1 MTEQQVETIRRIFTA
16 TLIMGVS
23 GSGKTTLLATFA
35 DYLWETYKKILLLYS
50 WDGGAIP
57 TIVQKR
63 MKQGL
68 IRFWRAHTRS
78 AEGLAIE
85 TVYQATRGY
94 WPRVI
99 NPLTGETDPAV
110 PMVAPVTARYE
121 TYCKQGHAL
130 QIVPSPSL
138 IVPTFCSQCK
148 ELPIPADVKFRE
160 VVKQTKGFEL
170 VGGVAFDSLSSMAGG
185 TILDEMDR
193 QRGAGL
199 IGGEKAAFGGVVMS
213 GSMKFGGNNRA
224 DVGFA
229 QTRAQQFVRNSL
241 SIPNLVEGPVFTGL
255 TLEATDEGG
264 LSIVGLKLPGRAAT
278 DEASSWFGNVMETA
292 RVKIVAN
299 NQEKSAFCLY
309 LKPFTDPQGR
319 SHLLKTSGSP
329 GAIPASLVDPPEE
342 NNQPNSIANLGA
354 VFKLLDE
361 DLRKQLAEETAKD
374 LPGLPSGL
382 QTYGEPV
389 VIEAPS
395 ASTPGP
401 ITTTPTPQM
410 ATPATVASAPAPA
423 GNPTTTVTMPPPSR
437 RRAVAPP
444 APASQVA
451 MEQPKIT
458 DSPASTSVAPP
469 PPGAKPPQRAPG
481 T

>member
-1 MTEQQVETIRRIFTA
+1 MTEPTNETIRRIFTA

-94 WPRVI
+94 WPRII

-121 TYCKQGHAL
+121 TYCKQGHPL

-255 TLEATDEGG
+255 TLQATDEGG

-278 DEASSWFGNVMETA
+278 DEASAWFGNVMETD
-292 RVKIVAN
+292 RVKIVVS
-299 NQEKSAFCLY
+299 NQEKTAFALH
-309 LKPFTDPQGR
+309 LKPFTDSQGR

-329 GAIPASLVDPPEE
+329 GAIPPSLVDPPEE

-389 VIEAPS
+389 VIEASSVSSPR
-395 ASTPGP
+395 PV
-401 ITTTPTPQM
+401 TTTPTPQM
-410 ATPATVASAPAPA
+410 ATPATVASAPAA
-423 GNPTTTVTMPPPSR
+423 VNPTTTVAMPPPSR
-437 RRAVAPP
+437 RRNVAPP
-444 APASQVA
+444 APASVA
-451 MEQPKIT
+451 TPTAPPAGT
-458 DSPASTSVAPP
+458 DSPAASAVAPP

>member
-1 MTEQQVETIRRIFTA
+1 MTEQVSDVVRRIFTA
-16 TLIMGVS
+16 TLVMGPS
-23 GSGKTTLLATFA
+23 GTGKTTLLATFA
-35 DYLWETYKKILLLYS
+35 DYLWETYHKILLLYS

-68 IRFWRAHTRS
+68 IRFWRANTRS

-94 WPRVI
+94 WPRTI
-99 NPLTGETDPAV
+99 DPLTGETDPAV

-121 TYCKQGHAL
+121 TYCKNGHPL
-130 QIVPSPSL
+130 QIVPTPTL
-138 IVPTFCSQCK
+138 IVPTFCSTCK
-148 ELPIPADVKFRE
+148 ELPVPSDVKFRE
-160 VVKQTKGFEL
+160 VVRQTKGFEL

-224 DVGFA
+224 DIGFA

-292 RVKIVAN
+292 RVKVVVQ
-299 NQEKSAFCLY
+299 NQEKSAFALH

-342 NNQPNSIANLGA
+342 NIQPNSIANLGA

-374 LPGLPSGL
+374 LPGLASGL

-389 VIEAPS
+389 VIETPS
-395 ASTPGP
+395 VSTPGQV
-401 ITTTPTPQM
+401 TTAPTPQM
-410 ATPATVASAPAPA
+410 GSTPAPA
-423 GNPTTTVTMPPPSR
+423 LATAPAAATPTTTVAMPPPSR
-437 RRAVAPP
+437 RRTVAPP
-444 APASQVA
+444 APASAPAASV
-451 MEQPKIT
+451 PT
-458 DSPASTSVAPP
+458 DSPAASAVAPP

>member
-1 MTEQQVETIRRIFTA
+1 MTEPTPDVVRRIFTA

-35 DYLWETYKKILLLYS
+35 DYLWETYRKILLLYS

-94 WPRVI
+94 WPRII

-121 TYCKQGHAL
+121 TYCKNGHPL
-130 QIVPSPSL
+130 QVVPTPTL
-138 IVPTFCSQCK
+138 IVPTFCSTCK
-148 ELPIPADVKFRE
+148 ELPIPSDVKFRE
-160 VVKQTKGFEL
+160 VVRQTKGFEL

-199 IGGEKAAFGGVVMS
+199 IGGEKPAFGGAVLS

-224 DVGFA
+224 DIGFA

-292 RVKIVAN
+292 RVKIAVQ
-299 NQEKSAFCLY
+299 NQEKTAFALH
-309 LKPFTDPQGR
+309 LKPFTDPNGR

-329 GAIPASLVDPPEE
+329 GAIPSSLIDPPEE

-354 VFKLLDE
+354 VFKLLDD

-374 LPGLPSGL
+374 LPGLPTGL

-389 VIEAPS
+389 VIETPS
-395 ASTPGP
+395 VSTPGQV
-401 ITTTPTPQM
+401 TT
-410 ATPATVASAPAPA
+410 APAPQMGTTPVTSA
-423 GNPTTTVTMPPPSR
+423 PVPAAATPTTTVTMPPPSR
-437 RRAVAPP
+437 RRSVAPP
-444 APASQVA
+444 APASTPPA
-451 MEQPKIT
+451 PPAGT
-458 DSPASTSVAPP
+458 DSPAAQAVAPP